1 MNIINKIVIDWD
13 KTKDNLLDLRLN
25 NINLRKYVCYY
36 NKLNKDDINL
46 REKYTCFNNYLC
58 DDCKNIDLKISRQ
71 ELAFSLG
78 VSDDIIYN
86 IETGKT
92 IPDLEELIL
101 YSKISKVPLEDII
114 VIKEK

>member
-1 MNIINKIVIDWD
+1 MNLINKIVIDWD

-36 NKLNKDDINL
+36 NKFNKDDINL

-58 DDCKNIDLKISRQ
+58 DDCKMVDLKISRS
-71 ELAFSLG
+71 ELAFTLG

-101 YSKISKVPLEDII
+101 YSKISKVPLENII

>member
-1 MNIINKIVIDWD
+1 MNIFNRIIIDWD
-13 KTKDNLLDLRLN
+13 KTKDNLIDLRLN

-36 NKLNKDDINL
+36 NKLNKEDIEL
-46 REKYTCFNNYLC
+46 REKYTCFNNFSC
-58 DDCKNIDLKISRQ
+58 DECKNIDSKISRA

-101 YSKISKVPLEDII
+101 YSKISDVPLEEII
-114 VIKEK
+114 VIKEE